1 MSQGTAIDI
10 TVVLADDHTL
20 VRKGLM
26 ELLSKIPDINVL
38 GEAEDGITAVKLA
51 RDLAPDIVLIDIG
64 MPKLNGIDATKSIV
78 KNNPDVAVIALSMH
92 GEKNYVCGA
101 IEAGARGYLLKDS
114 LVDELKMAIQT
125 VYNGQ
130 FYLSPK
136 IAHFVVSGFLGKTA
150 SGRSRPA
157 SVLTTREREVL
168 QQLAEGE
175 KNAEISARLNIS
187 IKTVESHRRNLMS
200 KLGINRQIELVK
212 YALREGL
219 IPLDTWLAP
228 SKRCP

>member
-1 MSQGTAIDI
+1 MDI
-10 TVVLADDHTL
+10 TVILADDHTL
-20 VRKGLM
+20 VRKGLK
-26 ELLSKIPDINVL
+26 ELLDKIPDISVL

-78 KNNPDVAVIALSMH
+78 KSNPDVAVIALSMH
-92 GEKNYVCGA
+92 GERSYVCGA

-114 LVDELKMAIQT
+114 LVDELNMAIQT
-125 VYNGQ
+125 VYNGE

-150 SGRSRPA
+150 SDGHGPA
-157 SVLTTREREVL
+157 SLLTTREREVL
-168 QQLAEGE
+168 QQLAEGG
-175 KNAEISARLNIS
+175 KNAEIGARLNIS
-187 IKTVESHRRNLMS
+187 IKTVESHRRNIMR
-200 KLGINRQIELVK
+200 KLGINRQVELIK

-219 IPLDTWLAP
+219 VPLDAWLT
-228 SKRCP
+228 SNKKYL